1 MLLHSRASYTE
12 SHNKLTNNKSI
23 QKREPKKMFIKEKEK
38 EKMNKINVEIFR
50 K

>member
-38 EKMNKINVEIFR
+38 MNKINVEIFR